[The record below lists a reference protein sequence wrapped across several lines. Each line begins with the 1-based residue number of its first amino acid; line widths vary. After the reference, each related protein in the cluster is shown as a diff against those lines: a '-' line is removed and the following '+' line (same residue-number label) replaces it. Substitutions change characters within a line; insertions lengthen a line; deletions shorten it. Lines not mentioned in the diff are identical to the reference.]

1 VALPAVATDND
12 CYQALAHTVRD
23 RMLSRWI
30 TTAQTCKKEQVRT
43 VCYFSAEFLLGPHLC
58 INLLNLG
65 IRDNVKTAIEELGLN
80 LDRLLEKEPGLGNG
94 GPGRLAACY
103 LDSLATCEIPAIGY
117 GIRYEFGIF
126 DQRIENGWQVEV
138 TDKWLLYRNPCE
150 LPRPKLRFDVA
161 RFFDGFH

>member
-12 CYQALAHTVRD
+12 WYQALAHTVRD

-94 GPGRLAACY
+94 GLDAWLPVISIPLRHAKYRPSATASVMNSVSSTSESRMAGR
-103 LDSLATCEIPAIGY
+103 S
-117 GIRYEFGIF
+117 R
-126 DQRIENGWQVEV
+126 
-138 TDKWLLYRNPCE
+138 
-150 LPRPKLRFDVA
+150 
-161 RFFDGFH
+161 